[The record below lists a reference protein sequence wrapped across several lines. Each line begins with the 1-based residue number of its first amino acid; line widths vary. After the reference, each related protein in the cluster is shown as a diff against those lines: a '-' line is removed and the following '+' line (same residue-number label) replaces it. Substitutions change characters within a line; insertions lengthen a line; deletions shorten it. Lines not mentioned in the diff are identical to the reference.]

1 MVPQQQHR
9 RCHLLSQ
16 CMCTTR
22 SVTQCVD
29 QLQALVV
36 VDQGVQVGQGKVAP
50 CHSRMQVEGRSGGDD
65 RLPLRYPSTITTH
78 ININSSS
85 STNSNINSSTMFN
98 MGNKEACNY
107 HDLQMWTCQRHK
119 DHTEAAMPTETTPS
133 LHNLQHLHLH
143 LYPERGTHR
152 RPSLL
157 LLLLL
162 LAMAHRDPTVL
173 NHPRQGRHQNHS
185 QRCTQQQQLHI
196 ASLHHPWE
204 AAVQEAG
211 QGLERPLEA
220 PRQSR
225 HTF

>member
-36 VDQGVQVGQGKVAP
+36 VDQGVQVGQGKVVP

-78 ININSSS
+78 INTNTINNT
-85 STNSNINSSTMFN
+85 STNIMVN
-98 MGNKEACNY
+98 MGNKEACNC

-119 DHTEAAMPTETTPS
+119 DHTEAAMPIATTPS
-133 LHNLQHLHLH
+133 LHNLQHLHL
-143 LYPERGTHR
+143 YPDRGTHR

-173 NHPRQGRHQNHS
+173 NHPRQGRRLNHS
-185 QRCTQQQQLHI
+185 QRCTQQQQQLHI

-204 AAVQEAG
+204 EAVRAAG

-220 PRQSR
+220 PRQFR